1 MTFNTTS
8 IAEKIREDVE
18 RLIALTSGE
27 GEEKL
32 SAYEIED
39 KLWWSLLALGFQL
52 LRLFFL
58 SQHEQEERYGALEI
72 DGTCYAYVGTR
83 ERSYWSIFGKLT
95 LKRRAYWQLGQG
107 CVYPLDAARQL
118 PQRQY
123 SYRLQ
128 EWVSEWSSQGAYA
141 EVVRHLQ
148 SWLGLSIPKKSLQ
161 DMLSDHATY
170 HDAYAAQLAAP
181 KPIVGDS
188 ILVVQADGKGIPMTA
203 AHSPPP
209 AQRRQAGKTASKVA
223 TVTSIYTLSPYVRS
237 PEAVIHMLLRDDLGE
252 KDQTQRPT
260 PHHQWIAGSLAG
272 QSTAIEQLAP
282 HIQRYTSEH
291 LSHRVAVCDGDQG
304 LQNRIRE
311 QLPDFTLIL
320 DIYHVMGYLW
330 RAADALLGNKHAM
343 RYQWMHDSLH
353 CLLTD
358 DLDRLL
364 THLRHQDGYLPPAPS
379 YELRTTIRYLSNQR
393 EQMQYHTYL
402 ALGYPISS
410 GVIEG
415 VCCHLVHDRFEQSG
429 MRWSPDGAQAML
441 EVRALV
447 INEQWQPFQ
456 AFFRLQEQ
464 ARLYPYAD
472 GDDASGLRPEQ
483 RAA

>member
-18 RLIALTSGE
+18 HLIALTSGE
-27 GEEKL
+27 GDEKL
-32 SAYEIED
+32 SAYEIEGR
-39 KLWWSLLALGFQL
+39 LWWSLLALGFQL
-52 LRLFFL
+52 LRLFFV
-58 SQHEQEERYGALEI
+58 SQHQQEERCGAVEI
-72 DGTCYAYVGTR
+72 DGACYAYVGTR
-83 ERSYWSIFGKLT
+83 ERSYWSIFGKLR
-95 LKRRAYWQLGQG
+95 LKRRAYWQPGQG
-107 CVYPLDAARQL
+107 CVHPLDAALQL

-128 EWVSEWSSQGAYA
+128 EWVSEWSSLVAYA
-141 EVVRHLQ
+141 DVVAHLQ

-161 DMLSDHATY
+161 DMLSDHAAY
-170 HDAYAAQLAAP
+170 HECYAAQLTAP
-181 KPIVGDS
+181 KLIAGDS
-188 ILVVQADGKGIPMTA
+188 ILVVQADGKGIPMTP

-209 AQRRQAGKTASKVA
+209 EQRRQAGKTASKVA

-237 PEAVIHMLLRDDLGE
+237 PEALIHTLLRDDLGK

-260 PHHQWIAGSLAG
+260 PHHKWMAGTLAG
-272 QSTAIEQLAP
+272 QSTAFEQLEP
-282 HIQRYTSEH
+282 HIQRYAAEH

-311 QLPDFTLIL
+311 HLPGFTLIL
-320 DIYHVMGYLW
+320 DIFHVLGYLW
-330 RAADALLGNKHAM
+330 RAADALLGNKHPM
-343 RYQWMHDSLH
+343 RYQWMHDALH

-364 THLRHQDGYLPPAPS
+364 SHLHHQHTYLPPAQS

-393 EQMQYHTYL
+393 EQMHYHTYL

-415 VCCHLVHDRFEQSG
+415 ACCHLVHDRFEQSG
-429 MRWSPDGAQAML
+429 MRWSPEGAQAML
-441 EVRALV
+441 DVRALV
-447 INEQWQPFQ
+447 LNEHWQDFQ
-456 AFFRLQEQ
+456 AFYRLQEH

-472 GDDASGLRPEQ
+472 TGHASALLHGQ

>member
-1 MTFNTTS
+1 MAFNTTS

-18 RLIALTSGE
+18 HLIALTSGA

-32 SAYEIED
+32 TAYEIED
-39 KLWWSLLALGFQL
+39 RLWWSLLNLGLQL
-52 LRLFFL
+52 LTLFFV
-58 SQHEQEERYGALEI
+58 SQHQQEARSQMVEI
-72 DGTCYAYVGTR
+72 NGESYAYVGRR

-95 LKRRAYWQLGQG
+95 LKRRAYWRSGQG
-107 CVYPLDAARQL
+107 CVYPLDATLNL

-128 EWVSEWSSQGAYA
+128 EWASEWSSASAYA
-141 EVVRHLQ
+141 DVVTHLQ

-161 DMLSDHATY
+161 DILSDHAAY
-170 HDAYAAQLAAP
+170 HERYATQLPSP
-181 KPIVGDS
+181 KPITGDS

-203 AHSPPP
+203 VHSPPP
-209 AQRRQAGKTASKVA
+209 EQRRQAGKTASKVA
-223 TVTSIYTLSPYVRS
+223 TVTSIYTLSPAIRS
-237 PEAVIHMLLRDDLGE
+237 PEAVIHTLLRDDLGE
-252 KDQTQRPT
+252 KDQTQGPT
-260 PHHQWIAGSLAG
+260 PHHKWMAGTLNG
-272 QSTAIEQLAP
+272 QSTAIEQLEP

-291 LSHRVAVCDGDQG
+291 LSHRVAVCDGDHG

-320 DIYHVMGYLW
+320 DIFHVMGYLW
-330 RAADALLGNKHAM
+330 LAADALLGQKHPM
-343 RYQWMHDSLH
+343 RYEWMADALS
-353 CLLTD
+353 CLFTD

-364 THLRHQDGYLPPAPS
+364 THLRHQDPYLSPAKS
-379 YELRTTIRYLSNQR
+379 YDLRTTIRYLTNQR
-393 EQMQYHTYL
+393 EYMQYQTYL

-415 VCCHLVHDRFEQSG
+415 ACCHLIHDRFEQSG

-441 EVRALV
+441 DVRALV
-447 INEQWQPFQ
+447 LNEQWPDFQ
-456 AFFRLQEQ
+456 AFYRLQEH
-464 ARLYPYAD
+464 RKLYPYAD
-472 GDDASGLRPEQ
+472 PPDISASSLSQ

>member
-18 RLIALTSGE
+18 RLITLTSGH
-27 GEEKL
+27 GDEKVT
-32 SAYEIED
+32 AYEIED

-52 LRLFFL
+52 LTLFFL
-58 SQHEQEERYGALEI
+58 SQHQREAQHPVVEIEGAS
-72 DGTCYAYVGTR
+72 YPYVGPRKRT
-83 ERSYWSIFGKLT
+83 YWSIFGKLT
-95 LKRRAYWQLGQG
+95 VKRRAYWQSGRG
-107 CVYPLDAARQL
+107 CVYPLDAVLNL

-128 EWVSEWSSQGAYA
+128 EWVSEWSSDGAYA
-141 EVVRHLQ
+141 AVVAHLQ

-161 DMLSDHATY
+161 DMLSDHAAY
-170 HDAYAAQLAAP
+170 HERYAIQLTAP
-181 KPIVGDS
+181 QPIAGDS

-209 AQRRQAGKTASKVA
+209 EQRRQAGKTASKVA
-223 TVTSIYTLSPYVRS
+223 TVTSIYTLSPYIRS

-252 KDQTQRPT
+252 KDQTQRPA
-260 PHHQWIAGSLAG
+260 PHHKWMAGSLAG
-272 QSTAIEQLAP
+272 QSTAIEQLEP

-320 DIYHVMGYLW
+320 DIFHVMGYLW
-330 RAADALLGNKHAM
+330 RAADALLGNKHPM
-343 RYQWMHDSLH
+343 RYQWMHDALH

-364 THLRHQDGYLPPAPS
+364 THLRHQDTYLSPAKS
-379 YELRTTIRYLSNQR
+379 YDLRTTIRYLTNQR
-393 EQMQYHTYL
+393 AYMLYHTYL
-402 ALGYPISS
+402 AMGYPISS

-415 VCCHLVHDRFEQSG
+415 ACCHLVHDRFEQSG

-441 EVRALV
+441 DVRALV
-447 INEQWQPFQ
+447 LNEHWQGFQ
-456 AFFRLQEQ
+456 AFYRLQEQ
-464 ARLYPYAD
+464 RKLYPYAD
-472 GDDASGLRPEQ
+472 TGDASGLW
-483 RAA
+483 AA

>member
-8 IAEKIREDVE
+8 IVEKIREDVE
-18 RLIALTSGE
+18 NLIAMTSGNSD
-27 GEEKL
+27 EKV

-52 LRLFFL
+52 LSLYFM
-58 SQHEQEERYGALEI
+58 SQHEQEEQLKAVEI
-72 DGTCYAYVGTR
+72 DGSKYTYVGTR
-83 ERSYWSIFGKLT
+83 KRSYWSIFGKLT
-95 LKRRAYWQLGQG
+95 LKRRAYWQSGSG
-107 CVYPLDAARQL
+107 CVYPLDAILQL

-141 EVVRHLQ
+141 NVVAHLQ
-148 SWLGLSIPKKSLQ
+148 TWLGLSIPKKSLQ

-170 HDAYAAQLAAP
+170 HDRYAAQLEAP
-181 KPIVGDS
+181 QPIAGDS
-188 ILVVQADGKGIPMTA
+188 ILVLQADGKGIPMTA

-209 AQRRQAGKTASKVA
+209 HQRRQAGKTASKVA
-223 TVTSIYTLSPYVRS
+223 TVTSIYTLSPYIRS
-237 PEAVIHMLLRDDLGE
+237 PEAVIHTLLRDDLGE

-260 PHHQWIAGSLAG
+260 PHHKWMAGTLAG
-272 QSTAIEQLAP
+272 QSTAIEQLQP
-282 HIQRYTSEH
+282 HINRYTAER
-291 LSHRVAVCDGDQG
+291 LDHRVAICDGDKG
-304 LQNRIRE
+304 LQNRFRE

-320 DIYHVMGYLW
+320 DIFHVMGYLW
-330 RAADALLGNKHAM
+330 LAADALLSEDHPM
-343 RYQWMHDSLH
+343 RYQWMHDALH

-364 THLRHQDGYLPPAPS
+364 THLRHQDTYLRPAQS
-379 YELRTTIRYLSNQR
+379 YNLQTAMRYLSNQR
-393 EQMQYHTYL
+393 EQMHYHTYL

-415 VCCHLVHDRFEQSG
+415 TCCHLVHDRFEQSG

-441 EVRALV
+441 DIRAIVL
-447 INEQWQPFQ
+447 NEHWQPFQ
-456 AFFRLQEQ
+456 AFYRLQEQ
-464 ARLYPYAD
+464 RKLYPYAD
-472 GDDASGLRPEQ
+472 TGDASGLR
-483 RAA
+483 AA